1 MIDQQSQRGKEWLE
15 KLLQLIGIP
24 AGVKI
29 AEVEDEQ
36 SDWLIIDETN
46 LTPEQIEI
54 LIGQNKG
61 EAIDAIQ
68 YLANTLLNIGIEE
81 ELQRSFTVEI
91 NGYRV
96 RRQAQLQALAEKV
109 AGQVR
114 ETGEKVEIKSLSSAE
129 RRQVHNL
136 LKDSEDLK
144 TESRGQEP
152 DRRLVVRL
160 RQDSDEVIN
169 EH

>member
-68 YLANTLLNIGIEE
+68 YLANTLLNMEIEE
-81 ELQRSFTVEI
+81 ELQRSFTVEL

-96 RRQAQLQALAEKV
+96 RRQAQLRALAEKV

-129 RRQVHNL
+129 RRQVHTF

-169 EH
+169 EQ

>member
-54 LIGQNKG
+54 LIGQKKG

-81 ELQRSFTVEI
+81 ELQRSFTVEL

-129 RRQVHNL
+129 RRQVHTF

-160 RQDSDEVIN
+160 RQDSDQVIN
-169 EH
+169 EQ

>member
-68 YLANTLLNIGIEE
+68 YLANTLLNMEIEE
-81 ELQRSFTVEI
+81 ELQRSFTVEL

-96 RRQAQLQALAEKV
+96 RRQAQLRALAEKV

-129 RRQVHNL
+129 RRQVHTF

-160 RQDSDEVIN
+160 RQDGDEVIN
-169 EH
+169 EQ

>member
-1 MIDQQSQRGKEWLE
+1 MIDRQSQRGKEWLE

-29 AEVEDEQ
+29 AKVEDEQ

-54 LIGQNKG
+54 LIGQKKG

-81 ELQRSFTVEI
+81 ELQRSFTVEL

-96 RRQAQLQALAEKV
+96 RRKAQLQDLAEKV

-160 RQDSDEVIN
+160 RQDSDRVIN
-169 EH
+169 EQ

>member
-54 LIGQNKG
+54 LIGQKKG

-81 ELQRSFTVEI
+81 ELQRSFTVEL

-96 RRQAQLQALAEKV
+96 RRQAQLRALAEKV
-109 AGQVR
+109 ARQVR

-129 RRQVHNL
+129 RRQVHTF
-136 LKDSEDLK
+136 LKDSEDLE

-169 EH
+169 EQ

>member
-29 AEVEDEQ
+29 AKVEDEQ
-36 SDWLIIDETN
+36 SDWLIIDETH

-54 LIGQNKG
+54 LIGQKKG

-81 ELQRSFTVEI
+81 ELQRSFTVEL

-96 RRQAQLQALAEKV
+96 RRQAQLRALAEKV

-114 ETGEKVEIKSLSSAE
+114 ETGEKVEIKALSSAE
-129 RRQVHNL
+129 RRQVHTF
-136 LKDSEDLK
+136 LKDSEDLE

-169 EH
+169 EQ

>member
-54 LIGQNKG
+54 LIGQKKG

-68 YLANTLLNIGIEE
+68 YLANTLLNIGIEP
-81 ELQRSFTVEI
+81 ELQRSFTVEL

-96 RRQAQLQALAEKV
+96 RRQAQLRALAEKV
-109 AGQVR
+109 ARQVR
-114 ETGEKVEIKSLSSAE
+114 QTGEKVEIKALSSAE
-129 RRQVHNL
+129 RRQVHTF
-136 LKDSEDLK
+136 LKDSEDLE

-160 RQDSDEVIN
+160 RQESDQVIN
-169 EH
+169 EQ

>member
-36 SDWLIIDETN
+36 SDWLIIDETH

-54 LIGQNKG
+54 LIGQKKG

-81 ELQRSFTVEI
+81 ELQRSFTVEL

-96 RRQAQLQALAEKV
+96 RRQAQLRALAEKV

-129 RRQVHNL
+129 RRQVHTF
-136 LKDSEDLK
+136 LKDSEDLE

-169 EH
+169 EQ

>member
-29 AEVEDEQ
+29 AKVEDEQ

-54 LIGQNKG
+54 LIGQKKG

-81 ELQRSFTVEI
+81 ELQRSFTVEL

-96 RRQAQLQALAEKV
+96 RRQAQLRALAEKV

-129 RRQVHNL
+129 RRQVHTF
-136 LKDSEDLK
+136 LKDSEDLE

-160 RQDSDEVIN
+160 RQDSDQVIN
-169 EH
+169 EQ